1 MTDEDLVRSYLEAQT
16 QVDLEALRGLVT
28 DDVELYG
35 RKGLSASGVDAFVE
49 NAAVRYDHLDD
60 VYELLSAESDGNTV
74 VARVRRE
81 LRWRDGGH
89 LTSHRELVFR
99 YTLRDGRLA
108 KIELVEADPWVRV

>member
-16 QVDLEALRGLVT
+16 AVDLDALRGLVT

-35 RKGLSASGVDAFVE
+35 RKGLSARGVDAFIE

-60 VYELLSAESDGNTV
+60 VYELLSAERDGDALV
-74 VARVRRE
+74 GRVRRE

-89 LTSHRELVFR
+89 LTSHRDLVFR

-108 KIELVEADPWVRV
+108 KIELVEADPWVRA